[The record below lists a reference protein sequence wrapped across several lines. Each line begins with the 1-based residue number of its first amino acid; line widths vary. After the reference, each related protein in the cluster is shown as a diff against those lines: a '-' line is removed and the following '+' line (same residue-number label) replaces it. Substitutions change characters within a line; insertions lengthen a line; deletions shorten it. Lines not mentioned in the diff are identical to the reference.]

1 MSSNYITCNVTGTTF
16 PENPKEGFYILEAHD
31 GTTYHMCA
39 LAYAMFNSLDKH
51 GFHMDHLPPEAH
63 DRFRWLYVG
72 NPDEVLYGGGL
83 RDRSARIT
91 DEKKR
96 RRMSKKQQD
105 KALQAVTKA
114 YFTKQ
119 WDQQGIDLEA
129 PSDSRIE

>member
-1 MSSNYITCNVTGTTF
+1 MSSTQILCNVTGVTF
-16 PENPKEGFYILEAHD
+16 NPNAKEGFYFLETHD
-31 GTTYHMCA
+31 GATYHMCT
-39 LAYAMFNSLDKH
+39 LAHSMFGSLHKH
-51 GFHMDHLPPEAH
+51 GFRMDHLPPEAQ

-96 RRMSKKQQD
+96 RQMSKKQQD
-105 KALQAVTKA
+105 KARQAVTNA

-129 PSDSRIE
+129 PSDTRIE